1 MSEQLIKDLKQL
13 LNSLENYDKSKNE
26 RNRIKSELPS
36 TKVENYPKN
45 IKFLIENLTLKANHQ
60 PNLKK
65 PCIEFTAL
73 TQSFYPQSL
82 EMIVKNNKTQENSFV
97 EICNITVMG
106 DPQLIN
112 FNGISDITQ
121 RGTSLYFK
129 KQKEIDFAV
138 FGSSSGQG
146 LGFSLHN
153 PNSFNVDI
161 TFIFTGLSD
170 YFHPLGIGSRNHD

>member
-1 MSEQLIKDLKQL
+1 MNEQLIKDLRQY
-13 LNSLENYDKSKNE
+13 LNSLDHNDKPKNE
-26 RNRIKSELPS
+26 RDRIKSELPYKAE
-36 TKVENYPKN
+36 TPKN
-45 IKFLIENLTLKANHQ
+45 IKYLIENITLKANHR
-60 PNLKK
+60 PNLTKS
-65 PCIEFTAL
+65 CIEFTAL

-82 EMIVKNNKTQENSFV
+82 EMIVKNSKTQENSFV

-112 FNGISDITQ
+112 FNGASDITQ

-129 KQKEIDFAV
+129 KQRDVDFAV

-146 LGFSLHN
+146 LGFSLCN
-153 PNSFNVDI
+153 PNSFDVDI